1 MPVSLSSVFLMS
13 SCTCSPNVQQWYH
26 YIPIKN
32 DYSDLHDVAAY
43 FIGAPDGTG
52 SHDTVAQRIASQG
65 KAWTNEHWRE
75 VDMCVPLHSTRF
87 AADKFLTRKR

>member
-1 MPVSLSSVFLMS
+1 MPVSLSFEFLH
-13 SCTCSPNVQQWYH
+13 TGLRNIQQWYH

-75 VDMCVPLHSTRF
+75 VDMCVPLHPF
-87 AADKFLTRKR
+87 DADNF